1 MHGLGYPLVPL
12 CDSHLIAKPVHVA
25 LLISRFVLDLAK
37 QYGTRGLGSFVCNP
51 ARRGKPRWRVI
62 IPNPDVSLTA
72 GVRLGPYQIVAP
84 IGSGGMGEVYRA
96 TDTRL
101 DRAVAIKVLP
111 THLSTTPELR
121 QRSA

>member
-1 MHGLGYPLVPL
+1 
-12 CDSHLIAKPVHVA
+12 
-25 LLISRFVLDLAK
+25 
-37 QYGTRGLGSFVCNP
+37 
-51 ARRGKPRWRVI
+51 
-62 IPNPDVSLTA
+62 VSLTA